1 MEDVQGF
8 LRALDSALGDQRR
21 RLASEAI
28 RRVLARSQESAVAR
42 RENADNKAAR
52 LTIR

>member
-1 MEDVQGF
+1 
-8 LRALDSALGDQRR
+8 
-21 RLASEAI
+21 
-28 RRVLARSQESAVAR
+28 VLARSQESAVAR